1 MTLQITYSAINSQQ
15 FQIMYYTK
23 VCDKCSL
30 SLILNK
36 RIGLIFLITAVIPFQ
51 SLLPLNL
58 IDFFLF

>member
-15 FQIMYYTK
+15 FQIMYYTTK

-36 RIGLIFLITAVIPFQ
+36 RNDLIFLITAGKLFQ
-51 SLLPLNL
+51 SLLTLVCCPY
-58 IDFFLF
+58 I